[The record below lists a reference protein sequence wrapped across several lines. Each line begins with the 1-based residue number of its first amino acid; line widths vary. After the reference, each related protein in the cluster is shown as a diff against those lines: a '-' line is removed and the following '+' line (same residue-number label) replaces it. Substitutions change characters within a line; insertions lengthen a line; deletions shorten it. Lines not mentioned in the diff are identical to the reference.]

1 MTADATAAP
10 LRAAPPRPAPR
21 QPTSAR
27 VRSALL
33 TTGLMAGAGLWYLL
47 LLVLPL
53 TIVILFSLGERAENG
68 GYAGGFT
75 LANFAAAWAFPD
87 PFRTSLALAAGGTIL
102 CLLVGLPLAYYI
114 ATRAGHRKGLLIVLL
129 VIPFWT
135 SFLIRTY
142 AWLILLGPTGA
153 AGFIGDII
161 GDPSFRLLGTPVAVL
176 LGVVY
181 GYLPLMVFP
190 IYVTLERMDR
200 SLVEASKDLGAGRW
214 ATFRQVTLPI
224 ILPGLITGSILVFI
238 PMMGEYVIPQILGY
252 GRVYLIGNALVNEFL
267 TARDWPGGAA
277 KAVVLIGVM
286 LVAITVYLWFVN
298 RGRQTREVSVV

>member
-1 MTADATAAP
+1 
-10 LRAAPPRPAPR
+10 
-21 QPTSAR
+21 
-27 VRSALL
+27 
-33 TTGLMAGAGLWYLL
+33 MAGASLWYLV
-47 LLVLPL
+47 LLVIPL
-53 TIVILFSLGERAENG
+53 AIVILFSFGERTTNG
-68 GYAGGFT
+68 GYDGGFT
-75 LANFAAAWAFPD
+75 LDNFASAWAFPD
-87 PFRTSLALAAGGTIL
+87 PFRTSLAMAAGGTVL

-114 ATRAGHRKGLLIVLL
+114 ATRAGKRKSLLIVLL

-142 AWLILLGPTGA
+142 AWLIILGPQGA
-153 AGFIGDII
+153 AGFVGDII

-277 KAVVLIGVM
+277 KAVVLILVM
-286 LVAITVYLWFVN
+286 MIAISVYLWFVN
-298 RGRQTREVSVV
+298 RGRRTREVSVV

>member
-1 MTADATAAP
+1 MTAEATVAS
-10 LRAAPPRPAPR
+10 RVAPPRASNRP
-21 QPTSAR
+21 PTTER
-27 VRSALL
+27 VRSALV
-33 TTGLMAGAGLWYLL
+33 TMGLMAGAGLWYLL
-47 LLVLPL
+47 LLVAPL
-53 TIVILFSLGERAENG
+53 AIVILFSVGERAENG

-87 PFRTSLALAAGGTIL
+87 PFRTSLAMAAGGTIL

-114 ATRAGHRKGLLIVLL
+114 ATRAGRRKGLLIVLL

-142 AWLILLGPTGA
+142 AWLIILGPTGA
-153 AGFIGDII
+153 AGFVGDLI
-161 GDPSFRLLGTPVAVL
+161 GDPSYRILGTPVAVL

-190 IYVTLERMDR
+190 VYVTLERMDR
-200 SLVEASKDLGAGRW
+200 SLVEASKDLGAGRL

-277 KAVVLIGVM
+277 KAVVLIAVM
-286 LVAITVYLWFVN
+286 LIAISIYLWFVN
-298 RGRQTREVSVV
+298 RGRRTREVSVV